1 MNGTFT
7 SNAAVRMMP
16 AGQAAQQQ
24 QRRSSSGSAG
34 AAAHDPPHQAGNF
47 RERNSLG
54 QPSQL
59 RGSSRRINPL
69 ILSN

>member
-1 MNGTFT
+1 MSFQLHEWDIHIECRGADDA
-7 SNAAVRMMP
+7 SGAA
-16 AGQAAQQQ
+16 GAA
-24 QRRSSSGSAG
+24 

-59 RGSSRRINPL
+59 RGSSDA
-69 ILSN
+69 STQ